1 MVVKFL
7 SFSGGRFMSVSKR
20 GFAVLIPGFL
30 AFLIAGS
37 TVSVSAPQGIT
48 GRWDLTIGVADGA
61 YPSWLEVTTKDGQLS
76 GRFVGRMGSARPIKT
91 IAFENGHL
99 TFSLPA
105 QYERFKNDMS
115 FAATLSADGEKLTG
129 TTKSVEGAE
138 LSWVGVRAPALPEP
152 KNVKWG
158 APIELFNGKDLTG
171 WELKDPKRPNGWKA
185 VNDVLE
191 NEMPSSDIRTEKEF
205 NDFKLHIEFN
215 CPSKSNSGVYLRGRY
230 EVQVM
235 DSYGQPPESHRLA
248 GLYGFIDPTENAG
261 KPGGEWQTFDIT
273 LLGRYVT
280 VVLNGKTVIDDK
292 EIPGIT
298 GGAVDSKEAE
308 PGPLLLQG
316 DHGKVSYRNI
326 VLTPAVE

>member
-1 MVVKFL
+1 M
-7 SFSGGRFMSVSKR
+7 GVSKR
-20 GFAVLIPGFL
+20 YFSVFIPVFF

-37 TVSVSAPQGIT
+37 RMSVSSPQGIT
-48 GRWDLTIGVADGA
+48 GRWDLTISVADNA
-61 YPSWLEVTTKDGQLS
+61 YPSWLEITTKDGQLS
-76 GRFVGRMGSARPIKT
+76 GRFVGRMGSARPIKK
-91 IAFENGHL
+91 IAFENGRL
-99 TFSLPA
+99 TFSLPV
-105 QYERFKNDMS
+105 QYEKFKTDMS
-115 FAATLSADGEKLTG
+115 FAATLSPAGDKLTG
-129 TTKSVEGAE
+129 TTKSEEGAE
-138 LSWVGVRAPALPEP
+138 LTWVGLRAPALPKA

-158 APIELFNGKDLTG
+158 TPIELFNGNDLTG
-171 WELKDPKRPNGWKA
+171 WKPKDPKEPNGWKA
-185 VNDVLE
+185 VNHVLE
-191 NEMPSSDIRTEKEF
+191 NEMPSSDIRAEQEF
-205 NDFKLHIEFN
+205 NDFKLHVEFN

-235 DSYGQPPESHRLA
+235 DSYGQPPESHRIG

-261 KPGGEWQTFDIT
+261 KPGGEWQTYDIT

-298 GGAVDSKEAE
+298 GGALDSREAE

-326 VLTPAVE
+326 ILTPAVK

>member
-1 MVVKFL
+1 
-7 SFSGGRFMSVSKR
+7 MSVSMR
-20 GFAVLIPGFL
+20 SSLFILGLF
-30 AFLIAGS
+30 AFLVAGS
-37 TVSVSAPQGIT
+37 MICFSSPQGIM
-48 GRWDLTIGVADGA
+48 GRWDLTIGVADKA
-61 YPSWLEVTTKDGQLS
+61 HPSWLEITTKDGQLS
-76 GRFVGRMGSARPIKT
+76 GRFVGRMGSARPIKK
-91 IAFENGHL
+91 IAFENGRL

-105 QYERFKNDMS
+105 QYEKYKTDMS
-115 FAATLSADGEKLTG
+115 FAATLSPAGDKLTG
-129 TTKSVEGAE
+129 TTKSEEGAE
-138 LSWVGVRAPALPEP
+138 LTWVGLRAPALPKP
-152 KNVKWG
+152 KSIKWG
-158 APIELFNGKDLTG
+158 TPIELFNGNDLTG
-171 WELKDPKRPNGWKA
+171 WKPRDPKGPNGWKV
-185 VNDVLE
+185 VNHVME
-191 NEMPSSDIRTEKEF
+191 NAMPSGDIRTAKEF

-235 DSYGQPPESHRLA
+235 DSYGLPPESHRLG

-280 VVLNGKTVIDDK
+280 VVLNGKTIIDDK

-298 GGAVDSKEAE
+298 GGALDSREAE

-326 VLTPAVE
+326 VLTPVVE

>member
-1 MVVKFL
+1 MGA
-7 SFSGGRFMSVSKR
+7 SNRFA
-20 GFAVLIPGFL
+20 GVLIPALL
-30 AFLIAGS
+30 AFLVVGLME
-37 TVSVSAPQGIT
+37 SVGAPQDPT
-48 GRWDLTIGVADGA
+48 GRWDLTIGVGDQA
-61 YPSWLEVTTKDGQLS
+61 YPSWVEITGKDGQLA
-76 GRFVGRMGSARPIKT
+76 GRFVGRMGSSRPIKT

-99 TFSLPA
+99 TFSLPP

-129 TTKSVEGAE
+129 TTKSAEGAE
-138 LSWVGVRAPALPEP
+138 LTWIGLRAPGLPKP
-152 KNVKWG
+152 DNVKWG
-158 APIELFNGKDLTG
+158 TPIELFNGKDLTG
-171 WELKDPKRPNGWKA
+171 WELKDPHRPNGWKA
-185 VNDVLE
+185 VNGVLE
-191 NEMPSSDIRTEKEF
+191 NEMPSSDIRTGKEF
-205 NDFKLHIEFN
+205 SDFKLHIEFN

-235 DSYGQPPESHRLA
+235 DSYGQPPGSHRLG

-280 VVLNGKTVIDDK
+280 VVLNGKTIIDDK

-298 GGAVDSKEAE
+298 GGAIDSREAE
-308 PGPLLLQG
+308 AGPLLLQG

-326 VLTPAVE
+326 VLTPSVK

>member
-1 MVVKFL
+1 MDIRKWYWWVFI
-7 SFSGGRFMSVSKR
+7 SCFF
-20 GFAVLIPGFL
+20 

-37 TVSVSAPQGIT
+37 MVSVSAPQGIT
-48 GRWDLTIGVADGA
+48 GRWDLTIGVGDEA
-61 YPSWLEVTTKDGQLS
+61 YPSWLEITTKDGGLS
-76 GRFVGRMGSARPIKT
+76 GRFVGRFGSARPIKK
-91 IAFENGHL
+91 IAFENGCL

-105 QYERFKNDMS
+105 QYEKSKTEMS
-115 FAATLSADGEKLTG
+115 FSATLTSAGGRLEG
-129 TTKSVEGAE
+129 MTKSEEGAE
-138 LSWVGVRAPALPEP
+138 LTWVGLRAPALPKP

-158 APIELFNGKDLTG
+158 TPFELFNGDDLTG
-171 WELKDPKRPNGWKA
+171 WKLRDPKGPNGWKA
-185 VNDVLE
+185 VDHVLQ
-191 NEMPSSDIRTEKEF
+191 NEMPSGDIRTEKEF

-230 EVQVM
+230 EVQIV
-235 DSYGQPPESHRLA
+235 DSYGQPPDSHRLG

-261 KPGGEWQTFDIT
+261 KPRGEWQTYDIT

-280 VVLNGKTVIDDK
+280 VALNGKTIIGDK

-298 GGAVDSKEAE
+298 GGALHSREGE

-316 DHGKVSYRNI
+316 DHGKISFRNI

>member
-1 MVVKFL
+1 M
-7 SFSGGRFMSVSKR
+7 RVSKKR
-20 GFAVLIPGFL
+20 FSIFVPGFFV
-30 AFLIAGS
+30 FLIAGS
-37 TVSVSAPQGIT
+37 AVLVSAPKSIA
-48 GRWDLTIGVADGA
+48 GRWDLTVGVGDNS
-61 YPSWLEVTTKDGQLS
+61 YPSWLEISTKDGQLS
-76 GRFVGRMGSARPIKT
+76 GRFVGRMGSARPIKKL
-91 IAFENGHL
+91 AFENGKL
-99 TFSLPA
+99 TFSLPV
-105 QYERFKNDMS
+105 QYEKFKTEMS
-115 FAATLSADGEKLTG
+115 FAATLSPVGDRLTG
-129 TTKSVEGAE
+129 TTKNEEGTE
-138 LSWVGVRAPALPEP
+138 LNWVGVRAPALPKP
-152 KNVKWG
+152 GSVKWG
-158 APIELFNGKDLTG
+158 KPVELFNGQDLTG
-171 WELKDPKRPNGWKA
+171 WKLKDPKEPNGWKA
-185 VNDVLE
+185 VNHVLE
-191 NEMPSSDIRTEKEF
+191 NDMPSSDIRTEMEF

-215 CPSKSNSGVYLRGRY
+215 CPSKSNSGVYMRGRY

-235 DSYGQPPESHRLA
+235 DSYGLPPESHRLA

-298 GGAVDSKEAE
+298 GGALHSREAE

>member
-1 MVVKFL
+1 
-7 SFSGGRFMSVSKR
+7 MSVSKR
-20 GFAVLIPGFL
+20 LFAVFIPGFL
-30 AFLIAGS
+30 AVLIGGS

-61 YPSWLEVTTKDGQLS
+61 YPSWLEITTKDGQLS

-105 QYERFKNDMS
+105 QYEQFKNDMS
-115 FAATLSADGEKLTG
+115 FAAALSADGEKLTG

-138 LSWVGVRAPALPEP
+138 LNWVGVRAPALPKPE
-152 KNVKWG
+152 NVKWG

-171 WELKDPKRPNGWKA
+171 WELKDPKRRNGWKA

-205 NDFKLHIEFN
+205 KDFKLHIEFN

-261 KPGGEWQTFDIT
+261 RPGGEWQTFDIT

-292 EIPGIT
+292 EIPGTT
-298 GGAVDSKEAE
+298 GGAIDSREAE
-308 PGPLLLQG
+308 AGPLLLQG